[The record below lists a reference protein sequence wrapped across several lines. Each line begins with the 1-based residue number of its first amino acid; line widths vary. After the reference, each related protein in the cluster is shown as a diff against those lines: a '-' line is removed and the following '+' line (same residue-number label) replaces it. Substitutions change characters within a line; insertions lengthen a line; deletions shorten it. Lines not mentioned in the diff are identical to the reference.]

1 MLIWNSSEETTP
13 LTLETL
19 VSLVSQPDG
28 ARIFTTVEDLSPLT
42 EIASS
47 QPRALDTLLY
57 AWLNA
62 MTATPDKKS
71 LGSKIDSTIGSLV
84 ASFKGTDAV
93 TLLSFLARL
102 LPRLEPEVGY
112 P

>member
-1 MLIWNSSEETTP
+1 
-13 LTLETL
+13 

-28 ARIFTTVEDLSPLT
+28 AHAFTAVEDLSPLT
-42 EIASS
+42 EIAPS
-47 QPRALDTLLY
+47 QPLALDVLLY

-62 MTATPDKKS
+62 MTATPDKNS
-71 LGSKIDSTIGSLV
+71 LRIKIGATISSLV

-93 TLLSFLARL
+93 TLLSFLASL